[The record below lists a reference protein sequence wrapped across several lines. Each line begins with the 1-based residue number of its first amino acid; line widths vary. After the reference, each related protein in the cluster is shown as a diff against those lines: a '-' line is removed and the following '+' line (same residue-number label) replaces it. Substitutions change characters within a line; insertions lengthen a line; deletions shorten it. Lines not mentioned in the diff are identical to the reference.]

1 MGSITLKDIA
11 ELVGVSVNTVSRG
24 LKDKPDIG
32 LKTRQRIKEAA
43 AALGYRPNLNA
54 RSLVLRKTSTIGV
67 AITEMDNPV
76 RIEFCEKLRACAEKD
91 GYHLLTT
98 TLPFDCDRIDGVEE
112 LLARRVDGLIIG
124 AIWGLTGEQPLGS
137 ILQECRQTDTPVIL
151 FGEPQTKLADCVEI
165 NFFDS
170 GFRLTEYLL
179 KKKHSSIVYFG
190 NKSSSRFNGYQKAMK
205 TYGCMNH
212 IQIWNHPAANRSD
225 EGRNVM
231 DAYLNRFGTPPQAVI
246 AVNDLAA
253 IGIISSLK
261 KHGFRVPEDCAV
273 AGFDNIAIGEFID
286 PPLTTIGFDNGLFA
300 DTVWDLMIRR
310 LNKAE
315 TGPVKRIELKQEL
328 IIRESC

>member
-1 MGSITLKDIA
+1 M
-11 ELVGVSVNTVSRG
+11 
-24 LKDKPDIG
+24 
-32 LKTRQRIKEAA
+32 
-43 AALGYRPNLNA
+43 
-54 RSLVLRKTSTIGV
+54 
-67 AITEMDNPV
+67 
-76 RIEFCEKLRACAEKD
+76 
-91 GYHLLTT
+91 
-98 TLPFDCDRIDGVEE
+98 
-112 LLARRVDGLIIG
+112 
-124 AIWGLTGEQPLGS
+124 
-137 ILQECRQTDTPVIL
+137 
-151 FGEPQTKLADCVEI
+151 EI

-212 IQIWNHPAANRSD
+212 IQIWNHPAASRSD
-225 EGRNVM
+225 EGRNAM
-231 DAYLNRFGTPPQAVI
+231 DAYLKQFGTPPQAVI

-310 LNKAE
+310 LNKTE